1 MPSRHRIDL
10 QKLRISEQRILM
22 ATRLVLAWG
31 HHRSHVMAE
40 PDAAAPAKA
49 KPAALRKG
57 ALVRVN
63 KTAFKSSLEA
73 SASDPTAP
81 DYIFEGP
88 GELLVVKGDYGQVR
102 WNRPVPDVWLRMDQL
117 EACS

>member
-1 MPSRHRIDL
+1 
-10 QKLRISEQRILM
+10 
-22 ATRLVLAWG
+22 
-31 HHRSHVMAE
+31 MAE
-40 PDAAAPAKA
+40 SAAAAPAKA

-57 ALVRVN
+57 SLVKVN
-63 KTAFKSSLEA
+63 RAAYSSSLEA
-73 SASDPTAP
+73 GASDPTAP

-88 GELLVVKGDYGQVR
+88 GELLVVKGNYAQVR

>member
-1 MPSRHRIDL
+1 MPD
-10 QKLRISEQRILM
+10 
-22 ATRLVLAWG
+22 T
-31 HHRSHVMAE
+31 
-40 PDAAAPAKA
+40 DAAVPEKA

-57 ALVRVN
+57 ALVKVN
-63 KTAFKSSLEA
+63 RAAYDASIEA
-73 SASDPTAP
+73 SASDPTPP

-117 EACS
+117 EACA